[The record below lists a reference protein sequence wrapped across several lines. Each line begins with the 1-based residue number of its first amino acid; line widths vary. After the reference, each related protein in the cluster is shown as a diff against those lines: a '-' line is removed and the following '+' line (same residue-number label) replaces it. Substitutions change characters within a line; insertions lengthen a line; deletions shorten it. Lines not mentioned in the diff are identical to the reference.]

1 MGNLTALF
9 PPEQGADGTAWM
21 YRYDFFDRLI
31 ETKDP
36 LGNIWRKE
44 RNLAGAVLRET
55 APDGYE
61 TRYEYNTDNLKIR
74 TVYPDGSVERLFY
87 DGNGN
92 LVKKVLP
99 ESYDPETDDG
109 PGLAYEY
116 DSECNKVLEKRG
128 LEKVRQG
135 ARKTAM
141 SWPLPTTG

>member
-9 PPEQGADGTAWM
+9 PPEQGTDGAAWM

-44 RNLAGAVLRET
+44 WNLAGAVLREAT
-55 APDGYE
+55 
-61 TRYEYNTDNLKIR
+61 
-74 TVYPDGSVERLFY
+74 PDGSVERLFY

-135 ARKTAM
+135 ERKTAM